1 MKKLLGRI
9 WYCRIR
15 KTHSWRI
22 VALPESAIVGR
33 VIRGK
38 VCRYCELTRRVKP
51 RRPNLE
57 PVIPQ
62 SIRKTP

>member
-1 MKKLLGRI
+1 MTKWLGRI
-9 WYCRIR
+9 WYCWIR

-22 VALPESAIVGR
+22 VALPESATVGR

-38 VCRYCELTRRVKP
+38 VCRYCEVTRRVKP

-57 PVIPQ
+57 AVIPP
-62 SIRKTP
+62 SIRKVP